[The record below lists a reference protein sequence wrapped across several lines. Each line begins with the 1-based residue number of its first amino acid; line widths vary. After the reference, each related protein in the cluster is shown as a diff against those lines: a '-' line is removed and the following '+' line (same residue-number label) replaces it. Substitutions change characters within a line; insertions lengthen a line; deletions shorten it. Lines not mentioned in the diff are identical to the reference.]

1 MMIISRGMR
10 WLLVGLFLFLHATAA
25 QAVDTFSLD
34 TVRGLAKDLAAQPF
48 LDDKGQVP
56 EILRTISYDDWR
68 DIRYVPEKSL
78 WRGEKLPFELQF
90 FHPGLFYDRA
100 VAINV
105 IDLDEPSRLPFD
117 TSAFNYGRNK
127 FSAQIPAEMGYAGFR
142 VHSAINKKSYLDEFL
157 VFLGASYFRAVP
169 KGQNY
174 GLSARG
180 LAIDTAE
187 PTGEEFPFFKEFWI
201 IKPGKKDKSITIY
214 ALLDSRRVT
223 GAFKFMATPGA
234 ETTVD
239 VESTLFLREPV
250 TKLGIAPLTS
260 MFIFGENSNPR
271 LADDFRPEVHDSDG
285 LLARF
290 ENEEWLWRP
299 LQNPKSLAVNSFNA
313 PNARGMGLMQRDEDY
328 ANYQDLEAH
337 YQSRP
342 SAWIEP
348 KSDWGPGHLQL
359 VQIPSPEEIH
369 DNIVSYWVPEAVPA
383 PGEAMNFDYRIR
395 WASATRVESP
405 DGKVL
410 MTRTAKGKTE
420 TSRMF
425 VLEFKGGKLE
435 DLPEGAALDANV
447 WIGEGGK
454 LLEKRVYKNDIT
466 GAWRLV
472 FEIEPDSASPLGMVL
487 PDKRPIIEM
496 RATLQHGVTPLT
508 ETWSYAVKL

>member
-1 MMIISRGMR
+1 MMIIPRGMH
-10 WLLVGLFLFLHATAA
+10 WLLGSLVLFLSATAA
-25 QAVDTFSLD
+25 VADTFSLD
-34 TVRGLAKDLAAQPF
+34 TVRAMARDLAAQPF
-48 LDDKGQVP
+48 QDSKGQVP
-56 EILRTISYDDWR
+56 EILKTISYDDWR
-68 DIRYVPEKSL
+68 DIRYDPEKSL

-90 FHPGLFYDRA
+90 FHPGLFYDRT
-100 VAINV
+100 VAIN
-105 IDLDEPSRLPFD
+105 ILDDKNVPNRLPFD
-117 TSAFNYGRNK
+117 TTAFNYGRNK
-127 FSAQIPAEMGYAGFR
+127 FATQIPAEMGYAGFR
-142 VHSAINKKSYLDEFL
+142 VHAAINKKSYLDEFL

-187 PTGEEFPFFKEFWI
+187 ASGEEFPFFKEFWI
-201 IKPGKKDKSITIY
+201 AKPGKKDKSITIF
-214 ALLDSRRVT
+214 ALLDSRRMT
-223 GAFKFMATPGA
+223 GAFKFVATPGA
-234 ETTVD
+234 ETAIE
-239 VESTLFLREPV
+239 VESTLFPREPV
-250 TKLGIAPLTS
+250 AKLGIAPLTS

-271 LADDFRPEVHDSDG
+271 LVDDFRPEVHDSDG

-299 LQNPKSLAVNSFNA
+299 LQNPKSLAVNVFNA
-313 PNARGMGLMQRDEDY
+313 PNIRGMGLMQRDENYD
-328 ANYQDLEAH
+328 NYQDLEAH

-348 KSDWGPGHLQL
+348 MGDWGPGHLEL

-369 DNIVSYWVPEAVPA
+369 DNIVSYWVPETPAVPGT
-383 PGEAMNFDYRIR
+383 PMNFAYRIR
-395 WASATRVESP
+395 WASSTRVESP
-405 DGKVL
+405 EGKVV
-410 MTRTAKGKTE
+410 MSRTAKGKAE

-447 WIGEGGK
+447 WIGDGGK

-466 GAWRLV
+466 GTWRLV
-472 FEIEPDSASPLGMVL
+472 FEIEPDSSSPLGLVL
-487 PDKRPIIEM
+487 PDKRPIVEM